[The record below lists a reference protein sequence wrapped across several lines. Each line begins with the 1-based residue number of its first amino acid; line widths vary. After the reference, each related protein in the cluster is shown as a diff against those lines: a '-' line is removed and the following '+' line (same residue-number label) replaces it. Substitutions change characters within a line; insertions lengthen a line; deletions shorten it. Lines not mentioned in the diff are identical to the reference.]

1 MYTHTGGTVP
11 PISLTKDKQMIRYLL
26 QHGANPQNAY
36 SHYRQVLGNV
46 FSKEP
51 LNSPVKMLVIGHGG
65 EGKSTLIEAMKIEPT
80 RLTSFKN
87 IFVSPKEVKGVSQ
100 KTAGIIP
107 QKLNSRIFGEVK
119 VYDFAGQEAYYS
131 SHAAVIKTA
140 VDTCQPILT
149 LVVDLNKNDDAGI
162 ASSVSYWLGI
172 IANQCTN
179 MEGKAPLIVVGSH
192 ADMLSDESILQAKKE
207 IIMQA
212 VRKFSLF
219 ELVEII
225 PMDCRYSNSNG
236 MTALRQCVASTC
248 DNLRSNLSVSLN
260 CHMSLVY
267 LLDKFREKIAL
278 SLKELQQEIQLDSA
292 QPSEKHE
299 NIVEFIPTTITHLV
313 DVCVQL
319 SDKGHILF
327 LPNTTS
333 PEKSFIILDSSA
345 LLSQINGTIFAPDDF
360 KQHIK
365 LSTSTGIVPLSRL
378 AAFLR
383 ERNIDID
390 LEVAVGFLSHLELAV
405 PIDDKAVLN
414 LLDQHLSSAD
424 VSESGGFVFAP
435 ALIRLEALSETIA
448 AAVNFV
454 CKFVWSL
461 ACTHNDH
468 FFNPR
473 FLHVLLLRLALSL
486 GLAPV
491 TDTDIPALQGQ
502 CSVWKTGVCWVTEDG
517 IRVHVEILEKKRVI
531 VEIDAPK
538 LSIEVLQ
545 LRSTIIEM
553 VIKAASD
560 FCPNIDTQE
569 LLISSENNTSLFS
582 LKSVATSI
590 SQEKEYVKSTVSTQ
604 VVQVKKL
611 LPAEVYADLGVNI
624 LSALFNENDLTH
636 DKKLSDRFILALSHS
651 WNKNRE
657 LADIVCLAVTK
668 NCKSVP
674 GVERGVEHVL
684 KKWRDSGE
692 GTCRAL
698 RVVLDPLSVFTGKN
712 LLVSS
717 LIHTHLLS
725 HAHS

>member
-1 MYTHTGGTVP
+1 
-11 PISLTKDKQMIRYLL
+11 
-26 QHGANPQNAY
+26 
-36 SHYRQVLGNV
+36 
-46 FSKEP
+46 
-51 LNSPVKMLVIGHGG
+51 MLVIGHGG

-80 RLTSFKN
+80 QFTSFKS

-192 ADMLSDESILQAKKE
+192 ADMLSDESILQAKNE

-212 VRKFSLF
+212 VGKFSMF

-236 MTALRQCVASTC
+236 MKALRQCVASTC
-248 DNLRSNLSVSLN
+248 DNLRSKLSVSLN

-278 SLKELQQEIQLDSA
+278 SLEELQQEIKKDSV

-299 NIVEFIPTTITHLV
+299 NVVEFIPTTITHLV

-333 PEKSFIILDSSA
+333 PEKSFIILNSSA
-345 LLSQINGTIFAPDDF
+345 LLSQINGTIFAPNDF

-365 LSTSTGIVPLSRL
+365 LSTSTGIVPLPKL
-378 AAFLR
+378 ADFFHDR
-383 ERNIDID
+383 DID
-390 LEVAVGFLSHLELAV
+390 VDIEVVIGLLSHLELAIQIEDPEILRLINQRV
-405 PIDDKAVLN
+405 WESIAS
-414 LLDQHLSSAD
+414 LSS
-424 VSESGGFVFAP
+424 ELYLFFP
-435 ALIRLEALSETIA
+435 ALVTLNAPSDLWEGDAKHQFCWVLS
-448 AAVNFV
+448 AVE
-454 CKFVWSL
+454 S
-461 ACTHNDH
+461 DH
-468 FFNPR
+468 FLDAR
-473 FLHVLLLRLALSL
+473 MLYVLLLRLALSRDFVL
-486 GLAPV
+486 
-491 TDTDIPALQGQ
+491 DMKSSIPAFQYRCGF
-502 CSVWKTGVCWVTEDG
+502 WKTGVCWSTPHCVK
-517 IRVHVEILEKKRVI
+517 II
-531 VEIDAPK
+531 VEIINRKHAFVILRVDQFSPEI
-538 LSIEVLQ
+538 LH
-545 LRSTIIEM
+545 LRSNVINQ
-553 VIKAASD
+553 VIKAKNE
-560 FCPNIDTQE
+560 FCCSTKVNE
-569 LLISSENNTSLFS
+569 LLVNSTNISYPLNVSNVIKFDMESVA
-582 LKSVATSI
+582 KSVVC
-590 SQEKEYVKSTVSTQ
+590 EYPGVVELNGMKNSPVSS
-604 VVQVKKL
+604 L
-611 LPAEVYADLGVNI
+611 LPVEVYANLGVNI
-624 LSALFNENDLTH
+624 LAALFNKNDPTH

-651 WNKNRE
+651 WNKNCE
-657 LADIVCLAVTK
+657 LADIVCFAVSK
-668 NCKSVP
+668 DCKSVP
-674 GVERGVEHVL
+674 DVERGVEHVL

>member
-1 MYTHTGGTVP
+1 
-11 PISLTKDKQMIRYLL
+11 MIRYLL

-80 RLTSFKN
+80 RLTSFKS

-131 SHAAVIKTA
+131 SHAAVIRTA
-140 VDTCQPILT
+140 VDTCQPILM

-162 ASSVSYWLGI
+162 AASVFYWLGI

-192 ADMLSDESILQAKKE
+192 ADMLSNESTIQAKKE

-278 SLKELQQEIQLDSA
+278 SLEEVQQKIKKDSVL
-292 QPSEKHE
+292 PSKKHKNE
-299 NIVEFIPTTITHLV
+299 VEFIPTTITHLV

-365 LSTSTGIVPLSRL
+365 LSTSTGIVPLSKL

-383 ERNIDID
+383 DRNIDVDIVVVIG
-390 LEVAVGFLSHLELAV
+390 LLCHLELAV
-405 PIDDKAVLN
+405 QIED
-414 LLDQHLSSAD
+414 
-424 VSESGGFVFAP
+424 SEILCLINQRLEQSIESRELYLFFP
-435 ALIRLEALSETIA
+435 ALVTLDAPSDLWEGVANYQFCWVLSAVET
-448 AAVNFV
+448 
-454 CKFVWSL
+454 
-461 ACTHNDH
+461 DH
-468 FFNPR
+468 FLDAR
-473 FLHVLLLRLALSL
+473 MLYVLLLRFALSL
-486 GLAPV
+486 GFAP
-491 TDTDIPALQGQ
+491 DIKSNVPAFQHH
-502 CSVWKTGVCWVTEDG
+502 CAFWKTGVSWSTPQGVR
-517 IRVHVEILEKKRVI
+517 II
-531 VEIDAPK
+531 VEIVNKKHAIVM
-538 LSIEVLQ
+538 LRANQYSLRFFE
-545 LRSTIIEM
+545 LRSS
-553 VIKAASD
+553 VIKQVLNVKNE
-560 FCPNIDTQE
+560 FCQSTKVRE
-569 LLISSENNTSLFS
+569 LLIAPINVSYPVEISTSLSFD
-582 LKSVATSI
+582 LKLTAVSVVNG
-590 SQEKEYVKSTVSTQ
+590 YPC
-604 VVQVKKL
+604 VVAKNGFEETPLTELIPV
-611 LPAEVYADLGVNI
+611 EVYADLGVNI
-624 LSALFNENDLTH
+624 LAALFNENDPTH

-657 LADIVCLAVTK
+657 LADIVCLTVSK
-668 NCKSVP
+668 DCKSVP
-674 GVERGVEHVL
+674 GVELGLEHVL
-684 KKWRDSGE
+684 KKWRDSGV